1 MTEEFNQ
8 TNNEETQPP
17 VDQDAPSTT
26 EATTPETTDVPT
38 SNEVSKTPSD
48 EVSKTP
54 SDEVSKTPSDEVSK
68 TPSDEVSKTPSD
80 EVSKTPSDEVSKT
93 PSNEPPRDPNTIY
106 VGKKRVMNY
115 VLACMTV
122 LQSGSDTVSIK
133 ARGRSISAAVDV
145 AQILTRRFTQGVTV
159 KSISIATEQV
169 PNRDTNEL
177 SNVSSI
183 EIEMGK

>member
-1 MTEEFNQ
+1 MTEESNQ

-26 EATTPETTDVPT
+26 EATTPETTDVDT
-38 SNEVSKTPSD
+38 SNEVSNTAST
-48 EVSKTP
+48 EASSTA
-54 SDEVSKTPSDEVSK
+54 SNEASSTA
-68 TPSDEVSKTPSD
+68 
-80 EVSKTPSDEVSKT
+80 
-93 PSNEPPRDPNTIY
+93 SNEPPRDPNTIY

-133 ARGRSISAAVDV
+133 ARGRSISTAVDV
-145 AQILTRRFTQGVTV
+145 SQILTRRFTQGITV
-159 KSISIATEQV
+159 KSISIATERV
-169 PNRDTNEL
+169 PNRETNEL
-177 SNVSSI
+177 NNVSSI

>member
-1 MTEEFNQ
+1 MTEELNQ

-38 SNEVSKTPSD
+38 SNEVSKTA
-48 EVSKTP
+48 
-54 SDEVSKTPSDEVSK
+54 
-68 TPSDEVSKTPSD
+68 
-80 EVSKTPSDEVSKT
+80 
-93 PSNEPPRDPNTIY
+93 SNEPPRDPNTIY

-115 VLACMTV
+115 VLACMTI
-122 LQSGSDTVSIK
+122 LQNGSDTVSIK

-145 AQILTRRFTQGVTV
+145 AQILTRRFTQGITV
-159 KSISIATEQV
+159 KSISISTEKV
-169 PNRDTNEL
+169 PNRETNEL
-177 SNVSSI
+177 NNVSSI

>member
-1 MTEEFNQ
+1 MTEESNQ

-26 EATTPETTDVPT
+26 EATTPETTDVTT
-38 SNEVSKTPSD
+38 SNEVSNTPSN
-48 EVSKTP
+48 EVSNTP
-54 SDEVSKTPSDEVSK
+54 SNEVSNTA
-68 TPSDEVSKTPSD
+68 
-80 EVSKTPSDEVSKT
+80 
-93 PSNEPPRDPNTIY
+93 SNEPPRDPNTIY

-115 VLACMTV
+115 VLACMTI

-159 KSISIATEQV
+159 KSISISTEQV
-169 PNRDTNEL
+169 PNRETNEL
-177 SNVSSI
+177 NNVSSI

>member
-1 MTEEFNQ
+1 MTEESNQ

-26 EATTPETTDVPT
+26 EATTPETTDVDT
-38 SNEVSKTPSD
+38 SNEVSNTASNEASSTASN
-48 EVSKTP
+48 EVSNTA
-54 SDEVSKTPSDEVSK
+54 SNEVSDKA
-68 TPSDEVSKTPSD
+68 
-80 EVSKTPSDEVSKT
+80 
-93 PSNEPPRDPNTIY
+93 SNEPPRDPNTIY

-115 VLACMTV
+115 VLACMTI

-133 ARGRSISAAVDV
+133 ARGRSISTAVDV
-145 AQILTRRFTQGVTV
+145 SQILTRRFTQGITV

-169 PNRDTNEL
+169 PNRETNEL